1 MSLFRLVIIL
11 LLTSVTVVSLLG
23 ATLRGLTEPSALSDE
38 RERWEML
45 GLASTGLAAALTSVV
60 LLLGP

>member
-1 MSLFRLVIIL
+1 MSLIRLVLIL

-23 ATLRGLTEPSALSDE
+23 ATLRGLTEPSTDE

-45 GLASTGLAAALTSVV
+45 GLASTALASGLASVV